1 MSGVGLGLA
10 TTIGILYPINSMIA
24 QLVEREDESMD
35 SGDMRGYRQEL
46 RTHQRGS
53 SPLIAKTYTDLG

>member
-1 MSGVGLGLA
+1 MSGVGLA

-35 SGDMRGYRQEL
+35 SGDMRGYRKNCEH
-46 RTHQRGS
+46 TKEDH
-53 SPLIAKTYTDLG
+53 PFDCKNVY